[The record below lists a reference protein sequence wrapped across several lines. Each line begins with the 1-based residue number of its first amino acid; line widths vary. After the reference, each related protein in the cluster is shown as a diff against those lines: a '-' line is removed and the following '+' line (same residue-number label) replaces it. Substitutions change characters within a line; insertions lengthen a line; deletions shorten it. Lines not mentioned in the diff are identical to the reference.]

1 MRAVTTLRPRPVTR
15 RSAAVP
21 GRGLRASLCLALLAA
36 FAASKGLRA
45 GDEAEQGTSC
55 AVPAFLDD
63 DDATLLAAYD
73 GLRRG
78 FEEAHLPRVC
88 RRRRDGNDDAAW
100 ARAALDVSGGGAPL
114 VVAFGRALCDR
125 VAALP
130 FLRPDGRGRIPCV
143 YVETTATTRLG
154 ALADRADPA
163 PPCAVVRAESS
174 IEAIAGVLRR
184 LFPRRER
191 PRVGLAWAA
200 DAARPWRDALEA
212 AGARTQRR
220 GRAVVRVRRRDPR
233 RADRPGRAAARVR
246 CRARAGAR
254 ARRPPRLP
262 RPRSLR
268 QGRQR
273 RDLSGRRPRRAR
285 GGRGGPAAARRRGR
299 RPGAAPLGAHASRC
313 SSISTPSTR
322 RRSRS
327 RSS

>member
-1 MRAVTTLRPRPVTR
+1 M
-15 RSAAVP
+15 
-21 GRGLRASLCLALLAA
+21 
-36 FAASKGLRA
+36 
-45 GDEAEQGTSC
+45 
-55 AVPAFLDD
+55 PAFLDD

-212 AGARTQRR
+212 AGARTQVE
-220 GRAVVRVRRRDPR
+220 GAPSSESVDAILDAPIGLGE
-233 RADRPGRAAARVR
+233 RPLAFDAALA
-246 CRARAGAR
+246 RARALGV
-254 ARRPPRLP
+254 PLV
-262 RPRSLR
+262 SLDR
-268 QGRQR
+268 GRF
-273 RDLSGRRPRRAR
+273 
-285 GGRGGPAAARRRGR
+285 GRGASVVICPDGALVGRVAAEAARRLRDGE
-299 RPGAAPLGAHASRC
+299 GADRALRLSVRTLEVLVDLDAVDAQALSIPIELIASADRVR
-313 SSISTPSTR
+313 STR
-322 RRSRS
+322 ARPTAGSPK
-327 RSS
+327 